1 MEENNGREKLLLVF
15 NIIVH
20 PHGIFA
26 WRRLVP
32 YVMVNISAVFTRSV
46 GSFLLENCAYDFR
59 LINKFWQAAESS

>member
-32 YVMVNISAVFTRSV
+32 YVMVNISAVFTR
-46 GSFLLENCAYDFR
+46 LLEVFSLKTVLMICD
-59 LINKFWQAAESS
+59 

>member
-20 PHGIFA
+20 PNGIFA

-32 YVMVNISAVFTRSV
+32 YVMVNISAVFTR
-46 GSFLLENCAYDFR
+46 LLEVFSLKTVLMICD
-59 LINKFWQAAESS
+59 

>member
-26 WRRLVP
+26 WRKLVP
-32 YVMVNISAVFTRSV
+32 YVMVNISAVFTRS
-46 GSFLLENCAYDFR
+46 LEVF
-59 LINKFWQAAESS
+59 S